1 MIRIIVDKRRC
12 MENFLMSNPREKYLL
27 STSPLKGNLDTL
39 SGTGTAML
47 FSAGTFLY
55 VATVHV
61 LPEVKNVGCVFN
73 SKNPNPVS
81 CWNCLVFSYLEVT
94 NVGHGHSHGGEGKS
108 GFSKAELVTLVV
120 GAILPL
126 FLTMGHHH

>member
-1 MIRIIVDKRRC
+1 MNITP
-12 MENFLMSNPREKYLL
+12 S
-27 STSPLKGNLDTL
+27 LKGNLDTL

-61 LPEVKNVGCVFN
+61 LPEVKNLGCVFDC
-73 SKNPNPVS
+73 VS
-81 CWNCLVFSYLEVT
+81 CCHCLVFSYLEVT